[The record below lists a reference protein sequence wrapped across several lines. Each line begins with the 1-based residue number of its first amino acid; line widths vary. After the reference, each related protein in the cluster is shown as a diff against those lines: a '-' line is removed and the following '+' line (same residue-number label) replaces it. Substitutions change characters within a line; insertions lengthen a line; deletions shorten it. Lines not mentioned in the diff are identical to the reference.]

1 MNIQLPGLLQLWL
14 VRFHN
19 LPGRDQKALLALGF
33 VLGMLVFYLAVW
45 VPVYQVHETGQ
56 ANRERQLEL
65 LRYLRGTETQARA
78 AASGPASGAK
88 GQALLPQ
95 ISSSTQRFQIK
106 PNRLQPEGS
115 DAVSVWFD
123 AVSFNDLM
131 RWLEQQASEGI
142 EVRQIS
148 IDRDEATG
156 KVNARIILFS

>member
-1 MNIQLPGLLQLWL
+1 MKIQLPAVLQPWL
-14 VRFHN
+14 MRFHN
-19 LPGRDQKALLALGF
+19 LPGRDQKALLALGV
-33 VLGMLVFYLAVW
+33 VLGVLVFYLAVW
-45 VPVYQVHETGQ
+45 VPVYQVYETGQ

-65 LRYLRGTETQARA
+65 LRYLRSTETQARA

-95 ISSSTQRFQIK
+95 ISSSTQRFHIT
-106 PNRLQPEGS
+106 PNRLQPGGS